1 MAAVLIVQLPSCV
14 WLCSPMDSSM
24 PEFPVLYHSPEFAQT
39 HVHWVGDAIPTIS
52 FSVMPFSSFPQSFP
66 ASGSFPMSCLF
77 TSDDQSVG
85 ASASVFA
92 MNIQGWFPLVL
103 TGLISLLSKG
113 FSGVC
118 LWASFKIWYTGEK
131 SFNLCHRLSSFL
143 SSFHITALHCT
154 PETNIMN
161 QLYFDKKIWS
171 RLS

>member
-1 MAAVLIVQLPSCV
+1 MVTVLIVQLLSCV

-24 PEFPVLYHSPEFAQT
+24 PDFPVLYHLPEFTQT
-39 HVHWVGDAIPTIS
+39 HVHWDGDAIPTIS

-77 TSDDQSVG
+77 TSDDQSIG

-103 TGLISLLSKG
+103 TGLISLLSKE
-113 FSGVC
+113 FSRVF

-131 SFNLCHRLSSFL
+131 SFNLCHRYPLSFL
-143 SSFHITALHCT
+143 PFISQHYIVHLKL
-154 PETNIMN
+154 I
-161 QLYFDKKIWS
+161 
-171 RLS
+171 